1 MTLHNA
7 EEALFIP
14 RALPVIAGRLP
25 ASLAG
30 ALPAAEQMHVAL
42 AVVTVVPWLVWLLGV
57 RRRETR
63 LGARLLLLLQ
73 CLMLVNVGWHAAAA
87 VVLGGYTPGLA
98 TALAFNL
105 PFSIY
110 LLRRA
115 AVERWATRRVLAG
128 LLALALFIHGP
139 AAGVLLWSLRP

>member
-1 MTLHNA
+1 MPISRRLALLGVPILLTLHNA
-7 EEALFIP
+7 EEAAFVP
-14 RALPVIAGRLP
+14 RALAIAAARMP
-25 ASLAG
+25 RSLI
-30 ALPAAEQMHVAL
+30 PTAEQMYVAL

-63 LGARLLLLLQ
+63 LGVRLLLLLQ
-73 CLMLVNVGWHAAAA
+73 CVMLVNVVWHVAAAI
-87 VVLGGYTPGLA
+87 VLGGYTPGLA

-115 AVERWATRRVLAG
+115 VKERWLSASA
-128 LLALALFIHGP
+128 P
-139 AAGVLLWSLRP
+139 ARDEV

>member
-1 MTLHNA
+1 MSPRPISIALLGVPVLMTLHNA
-7 EEALFIP
+7 EEALFFP
-14 RALPVIAGRLP
+14 RMLPQVVARLP

-30 ALPAAEQMHVAL
+30 ALPTAEQMHVAL
-42 AVVTVVPWLVWLLGV
+42 AVGTVVPWLVWLLGV

-63 LGARLLLLLQ
+63 LGVRLLLLLQ
-73 CLMLVNVGWHAAAA
+73 FLMLINVGWHAAAA

-115 AVERWATRRVLAG
+115 MRERWWSAS
-128 LLALALFIHGP
+128 ALSP
-139 AAGVLLWSLRP
+139 